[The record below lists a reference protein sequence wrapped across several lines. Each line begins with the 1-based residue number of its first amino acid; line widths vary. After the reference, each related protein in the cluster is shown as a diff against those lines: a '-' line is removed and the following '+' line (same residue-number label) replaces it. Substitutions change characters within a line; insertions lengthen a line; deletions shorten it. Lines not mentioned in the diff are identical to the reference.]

1 MTADEMFK
9 EIGLERFCDSYQSK
23 LGHSDVKFLGSRLDF
38 QFCCNEGICFDD
50 FANAL
55 KQSMI
60 ERSLLNE
67 NKNIFSTDSSE
78 KLFQELGFYCIT
90 RWERRNFVYMI
101 DDSDEKDLD
110 LTTLSFYKSIRF
122 MCEEYRGKFNMI
134 YVEFDL
140 DGKIDFNKFIVAIK
154 KKMEEEGW
162 L

>member
-9 EIGLERFCDSYQSK
+9 EIGLEHFCDSYQSNSK
-23 LGHSDVKFLGSRLDF
+23 YSNVKFLGSRLDF
-38 QFCCNEGICFDD
+38 VFYYNEGICFDD

-60 ERSLLNE
+60 EHSLLNE
-67 NKNIFSTDSSE
+67 SKDIFSTDLSE

-90 RWERRNFVYMI
+90 RWEGSNFVYMI
-101 DDSDEKDLD
+101 DNSDEKDLD
-110 LTTLSFYKSIRF
+110 LTTIFLHKSLKFIG
-122 MCEEYRGKFNMI
+122 EEYPGKFSKI

-140 DGKIDFNKFIVAIK
+140 NGKIDFNKLIAAIK
-154 KKMEEEGW
+154 KKMEEERW